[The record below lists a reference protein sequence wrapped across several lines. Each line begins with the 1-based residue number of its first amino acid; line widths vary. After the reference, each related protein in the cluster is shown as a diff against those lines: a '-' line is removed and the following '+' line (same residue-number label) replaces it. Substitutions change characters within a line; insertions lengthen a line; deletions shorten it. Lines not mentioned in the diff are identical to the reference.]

1 MADEKDN
8 YRLYMENADE
18 MLEVAEEI
26 FGSKHYRTACN
37 RAYYAMFY
45 AASALLYSKGKSYG
59 KHSAV
64 IAAFRQYFIKTGEF
78 AEQWSKDYGEIMDN
92 RHVADYV
99 LQDELEKEDALNAIE
114 KSKAFVEEVKIW
126 LRKRDL
132 L

>member
-18 MLEVAEEI
+18 TLDAAQLN
-26 FGSKHYRTACN
+26 FDKGFYRSACN

-64 IAAFRQYFIKTGEF
+64 IAAFRQHFIKTGEF
-78 AEQWSKDYGEIMDN
+78 AEQWGKDYGEIMDN
-92 RHVADYV
+92 RHIADYV
-99 LQDELEKEDALNAIE
+99 LQDELDKEDAADAIE
-114 KSKAFVEEVKIW
+114 KSKEFVQEVKKW
-126 LRKRDL
+126 LQKNNL